1 MNLKMLIGA
10 LAFLLAAC
18 SNPVTNSAGSDQ
30 SSSSG
35 FESVISWTKK
45 LVRGWT
51 AKANVQMPAQGLI
64 ADALLDPKFAGGHMD
79 GAAVRGIAGV
89 LAGKNDFR
97 AFMKEDVG
105 PGFYMSNKKDL
116 KKIYEP
122 GTYLMPVAVVTS
134 AYRGWQISMMD
145 MSEFGEREATNNE
158 KLFYLGEQEAA
169 VEYTNALFTQIATE
183 LNNDVGVLEDP
194 ETAKREIQRIYK
206 SIPKT
211 ELDKLWVDAV
221 DHAADRGSRTADLSG
236 TKGVDWS
243 ADGSSYSGNA
253 DGLTWTKSGVVW
265 FGKGSLSGKQWTI
278 GLESSISKS
287 TDKSSSDSESVGGQ
301 TGEKSSAGAQ
311 PK

>member
-18 SNPVTNSAGSDQ
+18 SNPVTNGSGSDQ
-30 SSSSG
+30 ASASG

-51 AKANVQMPAQGLI
+51 TKANLTVPAQGII
-64 ADALLDPKFAGGHMD
+64 ADALIDPKFMGGTLN
-79 GAAVRGIAGV
+79 GSFWRAAVAGS
-89 LAGKNDFR
+89 AGNNDFR
-97 AFMKEDVG
+97 TFLKEKAG
-105 PGFYMSNKKDL
+105 PGYASKN
-116 KKIYEP
+116 EGAGESP
-122 GTYLMPVAVVTS
+122 YLVPVASVIS
-134 AYRGWQISMMD
+134 AYRGWQIQMMD
-145 MSEFGEREATNNE
+145 MSEFGEPEATNNE
-158 KLFYLGEQEAA
+158 KLFYLGTQEAS
-169 VEYTNALFTQIATE
+169 VEYVNALFTQIATE

-194 ETAKREIQRIYK
+194 QSAKQAIQRIYK

-211 ELDKLWVDAV
+211 SLQKLWNDAV
-221 DHAADRGSRTADLSG
+221 DHAADRSGRTVDLSG
-236 TKGVDWS
+236 SKGVDWS
-243 ADGSSYSGNA
+243 AGDGSSYSGNA
-253 DGLTWTKSGVVW
+253 DGLTWTKNGVTW
-265 FGKGSLSGKQWTI
+265 FGKGALSGKQWTI